1 MIVIM
6 LGPPGVGKGTQARI
20 LCESRGLRH
29 VATGDLLRAARRD
42 GTELGKQAQGFMDR
56 GELVPDEIIIG
67 MVREV
72 LEGMGGDAGVVLDGF
87 PRTLPQAEA
96 LDEVLEEMGLQV
108 DRVLLLTAPDEV
120 LVQRVAGRRS
130 CPDCGRVYN
139 VHFGPPQ
146 SAGVCDD
153 CGTPLVHR
161 KDDDPE
167 TVRNRLEV
175 YQRETRPLVDY
186 YEGHGADLREVDG
199 DRPVKDVQAALVR
212 ALD

>member
-29 VATGDLLRAARRD
+29 VATGDLLRAARRE
-42 GTELGKQAQGFMDR
+42 GTELGRQAQGFMDR
-56 GELVPDEIIIG
+56 GELVPDSIIIG

-72 LEGMGGDAGVVLDGF
+72 LEGTGSDAGVVLDGF

-96 LDEVLEEMGLQV
+96 LDEVLGEMGLEV
-108 DRVLLLTAPDEV
+108 DRVLLLTAPDDV

-139 VHFGPPQ
+139 VHFSPPR
-146 SAGVCDD
+146 SEGVCDD
-153 CGTPLVHR
+153 CGAALAHR
-161 KDDDPE
+161 ADDDPE
-167 TVRNRLEV
+167 TVRNRLQV

-186 YEGHGADLREVDG
+186 YAEHGADLRRVDG
-199 DRPVKDVQAALVR
+199 DRPVEDVQVSLAD